1 MLNCSKILY
10 FPNVQ
15 ETLNILENKPVE
27 DLNEGGN
34 AESKTQAKQATQIG

>member
-1 MLNCSKILY
+1 MLNGLNILL
-10 FPNVQ
+10 FPNIP

-34 AESKTQAKQATQIG
+34 AKSKTQAKQATPIG